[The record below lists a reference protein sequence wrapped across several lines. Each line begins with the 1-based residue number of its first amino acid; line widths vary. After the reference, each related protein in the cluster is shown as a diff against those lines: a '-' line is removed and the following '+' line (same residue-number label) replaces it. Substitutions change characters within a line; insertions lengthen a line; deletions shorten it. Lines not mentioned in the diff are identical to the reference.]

1 MKQFFFL
8 LILFPIAFLAKAQ
21 TPQVSKMEVAL
32 LYHFGENTIWP
43 NEENLS
49 NFNIGYLGNNT
60 EKLEYLKQLSKQQE
74 VKKKKINIQH
84 YQQLNQLDFRKI
96 QLLYIDKEFNN
107 LIKTIFKDLG
117 DLPVLLVTEEYENK
131 KLVMI
136 NFYQSEDNRIK
147 FEINNSN
154 IIIQNLNIKPQLMF
168 YGGTQIDI
176 ASIYKEARTQMETAL
191 DSLEKEREK
200 VGEMNTV
207 INNLINDIQV
217 KEEKLLEQQELI
229 KQRTQKINAQSAS
242 IEEQQ
247 EHLEVIKK
255 DIAKTK
261 KDLATK
267 NSEYQKKQKELRR
280 KNDELIQKQD
290 KIKLYD
296 QKINEQLTYIEQQQ
310 QDLNKQ
316 SEALDRSFNTIQKQK
331 NLIILSGIFIVI
343 VVILVALT
351 FGAYRSKNKAYQ
363 QLEIQ
368 NIQIHDQTEE
378 LRSQRD
384 ELNSRNIKIEEQ
396 KEDLESALKD
406 LKEAQT
412 MLVHSEKMASL
423 GLVTA
428 GIAHEINTPL
438 GAINASV
445 DNIND
450 FYIKAATHI
459 PEVLAVLD
467 ESTTQVFTGLI
478 STYQP
483 IEETVSTK
491 EMRKIKRKLRL
502 ELEEKGIEN
511 HEEIAFYL
519 AEMHR
524 YKNWESLNPILN
536 NKHALFLLEYAHWF
550 LQLKFNSNNIKLA
563 VKKASKVLFALK
575 KYSSQDQSENM
586 VKTDLKENLE
596 MVLTIYHNHLKYIE
610 LNLNFPSQDLF
621 VMAYPDEL
629 SQIWTNIIHNGLQAM
644 DYNGRLDIG
653 VEVENSS
660 YLIYFRDY
668 GKGIPTE
675 IQDKVFKPFFS
686 TKSAGE
692 GSGLGLDIVKKIVD
706 RHEGEIYF
714 ESEEGKGTTFYV
726 RISTELELS

>member
-1 MKQFFFL
+1 MKQFFFYL
-8 LILFPIAFLAKAQ
+8 LISLFAFIAKAQ

-32 LYHFGENTIWP
+32 LYHFGENTLWP
-43 NEENLS
+43 HEDNLTT
-49 NFNIGYLGNNT
+49 FTIGYLGNNP

-74 VKKKKINIQH
+74 VKRKKISIIN
-84 YQQLNQLDFRKI
+84 YQQLNQVEYRKI
-96 QLLYIDKEFNN
+96 QMLYVDKEFNS
-107 LIKTIFKDLG
+107 LIKNAIKDFG
-117 DLPVLLVTEEYENK
+117 DLPILLVSEEYENK

-207 INNLINDIQV
+207 INELISDIKL
-217 KEEKLLEQQELI
+217 KEKKLVEQQDLI
-229 KQRTQKINAQSAS
+229 RQRTQKINSQSTS
-242 IEEQQ
+242 IDKQK
-247 EHLEVIKK
+247 EHLELIKK

-261 KDLATK
+261 QDLANK
-267 NSEYQKKQKELRR
+267 NSEYKKKQKELRR
-280 KNDELIQKQD
+280 KNDELFQKQD

-296 QKINEQLTYIEQQQ
+296 QKINEQLNYIEQQQ
-310 QDLNKQ
+310 EDLNKQ
-316 SEALDRSFNTIQKQK
+316 SVALDQSFSTIQKQK

-351 FGAYRSKNKAYQ
+351 FGAYRSKNRAYQ
-363 QLEIQ
+363 TLEVQ

-450 FYIKAATHI
+450 FYIKAASNV
-459 PEVLAVLD
+459 PQVLAVLD
-467 ESTTQVFTGLI
+467 EKTTKTFTDLV

-502 ELEEKGIEN
+502 ELEENNIEN

-524 YKNWESLNPILN
+524 YKNWETLNPILTSE
-536 NKHALFLLEYAHWF
+536 HALFLLEYAHWF

-610 LNLNFPSQDLF
+610 LNLNFPKQDTF
-621 VMAYPDEL
+621 IMAYPDEL

-653 VEVENSS
+653 IEVENAS
-660 YLIYFRDY
+660 YLVYFRDY
-668 GKGIPTE
+668 GKGIPDE

-692 GSGLGLDIVKKIVD
+692 GSGLGLDIVKKIID
-706 RHEGEIYF
+706 RHEAEIYF

-726 RISTELELS
+726 RLSTELQLT